1 MKYITY
7 IHYVCIL
14 KPEFIL
20 AYIITSTFSSS
31 LKKFL
36 QINFFKY
43 LFQLSQRNTYEKKNE
58 VSFKLQIIK
67 KKKSLRKTVFV
78 LFQGS
83 KRRCIVITKNS
94 NRPCHHDLKGLTPRK
109 KCLRVE
115 LVSLM
120 FYFWWYASLYS
131 QRRENIIVLIHK
143 KESKIKIYNH

>member
-20 AYIITSTFSSS
+20 AYIITSTFTSS

-67 KKKSLRKTVFV
+67 KKIIIEKNGFCSFPGFKEKMHSDHEKLKPSLSPRPERSHSEEKVSSSRTGKFDV
-78 LFQGS
+78 LFLIVCIIIFS
-83 KRRCIVITKNS
+83 KK
-94 NRPCHHDLKGLTPRK
+94 RK
-109 KCLRVE
+109 
-115 LVSLM
+115 
-120 FYFWWYASLYS
+120 
-131 QRRENIIVLIHK
+131 
-143 KESKIKIYNH
+143 YNCFDS